1 MQIIWMIFF
10 LFALNNARKW
20 LFSEF
25 LGGAHKKA
33 CFTSL
38 KANKLD
44 ISLDLIL
51 LGLIHE
57 VRNLSQYLIRFT
69 MLSMF
74 WFCIRN
80 ITCKDVMLWNYSSAQ
95 TKLKKVK
102 FGLHRVH
109 YIRFLQNKQSNNSKS
124 QTVNTCWITWVGIPY
139 WEWGPLFRCGMKRGL
154 VSRL

>member
-10 LFALNNARKW
+10 SFCTKQCQKMVTFWVFWGARTKI
-20 LFSEF
+20 
-25 LGGAHKKA
+25 A
-33 CFTSL
+33 CFTRL
-38 KANKLD
+38 KANKLE
-44 ISLDLIL
+44 ISLDLFL

-80 ITCKDVMLWNYSSAQ
+80 ITCKDVMCSEIIHLFKQNSRKWSLA
-95 TKLKKVK
+95 
-102 FGLHRVH
+102 
-109 YIRFLQNKQSNNSKS
+109 YIEYITSDFCRTNNSKS

-139 WEWGPLFRCGMKRGL
+139 WEWGPLFRGGMKRGL